1 MEERIMSEV
10 RSGWGRTLRGCLAPA
25 VLAIS
30 ALHAAPASAAL
41 AISIQQTTPNPLLT
55 RSTVDYS
62 VTLRNVGTIVAQQNI
77 QVRVSFPGSLW
88 GIPAGGVGTS
98 CAFAGGGGA
107 PTALITCAVGTLAGG
122 ATTAI
127 AFRIMAP
134 SRVADSQFQQF
145 TITAGLDVNG
155 ALPGTGG
162 ADAIATVTTQVRA
175 LPDLDPDWSGPL
187 TLTTGSEA
195 AYALRLRNAGDGLAT
210 SALARITLPREVDF
224 VRLEQSTFRSCPI
237 NGQQIDCSE
246 LVLPPGGEASVRIIV
261 RPLRLVTEGTRVI
274 LSAGADP
281 SGSVSESRE
290 NNNTAFIMPTVRAQA
305 DLAAGGTFRFRDYPA
320 ITNPLVRPIPICG
333 IPSRGRHMVADVTIR
348 NGGPG
353 VSPATTLRVD
363 WMGTNVRAVESDCAT
378 GSCCESGSC
387 IARPEGCPAPN
398 INSAPVR
405 SLLPGAQTTIR
416 VDAVADVPGFR
427 ENQVEWGSV
436 TVDPDNRVN
445 DPNRQNNRWTLRP

>member
-1 MEERIMSEV
+1 MSQV
-10 RSGWGRTLRGCLAPA
+10 RCGWGRTLRGWLAPA
-25 VLAIS
+25 VLTIA
-30 ALHAAPASAAL
+30 ALHACPAGAAL

-55 RSTVDYS
+55 HSTVQYS
-62 VTLRNVGTIVAQQNI
+62 VTVRNVGTIVAQQNI

-88 GIPAGGVGTS
+88 GLPADGVGTN

-127 AFRIMAP
+127 AFRIVAP

-145 TITAGLDVNG
+145 TVTAGLDING

-187 TLTTGSEA
+187 TLTIGSEA
-195 AYALRLRNAGDGLAT
+195 AYTLRLRNAGDGLAT

-224 VRLEQSTFRSCPI
+224 MRLEQSTFRSCPMT
-237 NGQQIDCSE
+237 GQQIDCSA
-246 LVLPPGGEASVRIIV
+246 LAMQPGSEANVRIIV
-261 RPLRLVTEGTRVI
+261 RPLQLVTDGTRLI
-274 LSAGADP
+274 LSVGADP

-290 NNNTAFIMPTVRAQA
+290 NNNTAFIMPTVRAPA
-305 DLAAGGTFRFRDYPA
+305 DLAAGGTFRFRDYPL
-320 ITNPLVRPIPICG
+320 ITAPLLRPIPICG
-333 IPSRGRHMVADVTIR
+333 IPSRGRHMMANVKIR

-353 VSPATTLRVD
+353 MSPATTLRVD
-363 WMGTNVRAVESDCAT
+363 WIGTNVRAVDSGCAA

-387 IARPEGCPAPN
+387 VPRSGECPPPN
-398 INSAPVR
+398 FRSAPVR
-405 SLLPGAQTTIR
+405 SLLPGTETSIT
-416 VDAVADVPGFR
+416 VDAVADAPGFGQ
-427 ENQVEWGSV
+427 NQVEWGTV
-436 TVDPDNRVN
+436 TVDPDTRVN
-445 DPNRQNNRWTLRP
+445 DPSRQNNRWTLHP